1 MIRMNNISNNG
12 VIVSKVVTCLDDT
25 IKQAALEKYDEYRKS
40 GVCLSAYD
48 DKIWALTNHRDKYY
62 FTFSFQEVSLS
73 GLFVKSHM
81 SYDKFIDYLKV
92 YVVLLI
98 GRCSLDFLREF
109 ISFTIKETLSS
120 EFYSK
125 GVDIA
130 YKDNASLISYYYELV
145 KLISPES
152 VEYLEVL
159 TKAKINAVRTK
170 KDSKN
175 NDQPCMLAEFQS
187 YFLFD
192 ECITKYW
199 FNAPTESKYFYFPL
213 LLFWELTT
221 ILPLRVMEF
230 CLTPFDC
237 LSTKDGNYYITI
249 RRTTLKGNNGSYRVI
264 KHYYEIERD
273 YKLYTYQINS
283 KLYDLFN
290 EYAHASS
297 GFHRNYN
304 LLFSLDFMQKYN
316 PSLHKRDYDED
327 SIFDVEALNKLLSA
341 FYNNV
346 LIKEYGLSLV
356 TETDL
361 KERYVGM
368 NDDSYGILTGEIMKI
383 QAKHTRHL
391 AMINL
396 VYNGCNPIIIKEF
409 AGQADERISA
419 NYYGNVAKAARC
431 ITKILYDQSKGRD
444 IQKKILSSYSRSPLS
459 LFIDESSEYVPLDIG
474 KCYSDRFIKD
484 DYSDCEKCGLECT
497 SCEFFIPD
505 RNADIRLNED
515 DIDEEMRLIST
526 IIKRDDIDLK
536 LTEYQTKYHNFQQ
549 KLGRYIEQT
558 RRDLDN
564 GSEV

>member
-1 MIRMNNISNNG
+1 MIRLNNYLNNG
-12 VIVSKVVTCLDDT
+12 VNISKMVTSLDDT
-25 IKQAALEKYDEYRKS
+25 IKQEALKHYNEYLTRERCK
-40 GVCLSAYD
+40 SAYD
-48 DKIWALTNHRDKYY
+48 NNTWTFTNGRG
-62 FTFSFQEVSLS
+62 TFNLNFSYQEASLCELCNNK
-73 GLFVKSHM
+73 GI
-81 SYDKFIDYLKV
+81 SYTNFIDSLKACSA
-92 YVVLLI
+92 LCL
-98 GRCSLDFLREF
+98 GTCSLEFIRLF

-125 GVDIA
+125 AVDIA
-130 YKDNASLISYYYELV
+130 YKNASLISYYYEFV

-159 TKAKINAVRTK
+159 TKAKINAVRTR
-170 KDSKN
+170 KDNKG
-175 NDQPCMLAEFQS
+175 NDQPCMLAEYQS

-192 ECITKYW
+192 EYITNYW
-199 FNAPTESKYFYFPL
+199 ISAPTESKYFYFPL
-213 LLFWELTT
+213 LMFWKLTT

-249 RRTTLKGNNGSYRVI
+249 RRTTLKGNNGSKKVI
-264 KHYYEIERD
+264 KHYYEIEKD
-273 YKLYTYQINS
+273 YQLHTYQINRE
-283 KLYDLFN
+283 LYDLFN
-290 EYAHASS
+290 EYAHVSS
-297 GFHRNYN
+297 GYHRNYK
-304 LLFSLDFMQKYN
+304 LLFSLDFMQMYN
-316 PSLHKRDYDED
+316 PSLHKRDYDKD
-327 SIFDVEALNKLLSA
+327 SIFDDEALNKILSA

-346 LIKEYGLSLV
+346 LITEYGLNLV

-396 VYNGCNPIIIKEF
+396 VYNGCNPMIVKEF
-409 AGQADERISA
+409 AGHADERISA
-419 NYYGNVAKAARC
+419 NYYGNVTKTARC
-431 ITKILYDQSKGRD
+431 ITKILYDKSKGRD
-444 IQKKILSSYSRSPLS
+444 IQKKILSSYTRSPLS
-459 LFIDESSEYVPLDIG
+459 LFIDESREYAPLDIG
-474 KCYSDRFIKD
+474 KCYSSRFIKD
-484 DYSDCEKCGLECT
+484 DYSDCEKFGFECT

-505 RNADIRLNED
+505 RNADIRLKED

-526 IIKRDDIDLK
+526 IIKRDDIDQK
-536 LTEYQTKYHNFQQ
+536 LTEYQAKYQSFQQ

-558 RRDLDN
+558 RRALEN